1 MAPTVLI
8 TGASQGIGK
17 ATALLFAQKG
27 YDLVLAARQADR
39 LNAVAAAIRAKGRD
53 VLAIPTDVSDREQ
66 VEALVEKALASC
78 DRVDVLVNNAGI
90 CMSGPVEN
98 TTLDDW
104 RKIMD
109 VNLWGYIYT
118 IHALLPHFLERQAGT
133 IINVGSFGGKAP
145 LPLMTP
151 YCTSKYAV
159 TGLTETL
166 RLELEPKGIQVC
178 GVHPGVTDSAFL
190 ERAVFQG
197 RDEQDTNER
206 RRQMQQVLE
215 SPLTSSP
222 EDVARAV
229 WQVVQHPQAEVVV
242 GGAASAA
249 VTAHRLL
256 PGLTSWLL
264 GQSLKG

>member
-17 ATALLFAQKG
+17 AIALLFAQKG
-27 YDLVLAARQADR
+27 YDVVLAARQADR
-39 LNAVAAAIRAKGRD
+39 LNAVAEEIRAKGRD
-53 VLAIPTDVSDREQ
+53 ALVIPTDVSDREQ

-78 DRVDVLVNNAGI
+78 DHIDVLINNAGI

-104 RKIMD
+104 RKILD

-118 IHALLPHFLERQAGT
+118 INALLPYFLERQAGT
-133 IINVGSFGGKAP
+133 IVNVGSFGGKAP

-178 GVHPGVTDSAFL
+178 GVHPGVTSSAFL
-190 ERAVFQG
+190 ERSIFRGQ
-197 RDEQDTNER
+197 DEQETNER
-206 RRQMQQVLE
+206 RRQMQQVIE
-215 SPLTSSP
+215 SPLTSTP
-222 EDVARAV
+222 EEVAQAV
-229 WQVVQHPQAEVVV
+229 WHVVQHPKAEFVV
-242 GGAASAA
+242 GAASAA
-249 VTAHRLL
+249 IAAHRLF
-256 PGLTSWLL
+256 PSLTNWLL
-264 GQSLKG
+264 GQSLKR